1 MRINA
6 GRVLLMVSS
15 ERLLIVDDDRSM
27 RAALYESLSS
37 CGYEVETVE
46 NGADA
51 LARFKEE
58 QFAVVVTDMRM
69 PKMSGL
75 DVLRGIKKLSPQTPV
90 ILITAY
96 GTVNTAVEAMKEGA
110 AEFIMKPF
118 SLDDLEFAVKNVLA
132 ASSQTKAEKEDK
144 EEGNGIYPVKEIITL
159 DKKILATMDMLRN
172 IAKSKSSVLISGESG
187 TGKELF
193 ARYIY
198 SHSNRRHMPFVAV
211 NCAAI
216 PAQLLESEM
225 FGFEKGAFTGAS
237 VRKLGKFELAHGGTL
252 LLDEISEMDVQL
264 QAKLL
269 RVIQESEVDRLGGKM
284 PVPVDVRIIATT
296 NADLQAR
303 IEEKTFRSDL
313 YYRLNVI
320 PVLIPPLRERKGD
333 VNLLAEHFIK
343 KYSQVNEKKEPILTA
358 AAHEALKGYCWPGN
372 VRELENVMERAVL
385 MCSGES
391 ISVEHL
397 FLEKVPDTAS
407 VKKTA
412 QEEEIFVAND
422 YQQAEKTSTLY
433 DMEKNMIFDTLNRVN
448 WNKTKASKIL
458 GISVRTMR
466 NKLHEYGIND
476 LSAEERS

>member
-1 MRINA
+1 M
-6 GRVLLMVSS
+6 
-15 ERLLIVDDDRSM
+15 
-27 RAALYESLSS
+27 SS
-37 CGYEVETVE
+37 CGYEVETAE

-51 LARFKEE
+51 LVKFKEG

-69 PKMSGL
+69 PMMSGM
-75 DVLRGIKKLSPQTPV
+75 DVLRGVKKISPQTPV

-132 ASSQTKAEKEDK
+132 ASAQINTEQGDSEDLD
-144 EEGNGIYPVKEIITL
+144 GLYPVKEIITA
-159 DKKILATMDMLRN
+159 DKKILAILDMLKN
-172 IAKSKSSVLISGESG
+172 VAKSKSSILISGESG

-198 SHSNRRHMPFVAV
+198 RYSNRRNMPFVAV

-225 FGFEKGAFTGAS
+225 FGFEKGAFTGAA
-237 VRKLGKFELAHGGTL
+237 VRKLGKFELANGGTL

-269 RVIQESEVDRLGGKM
+269 RVIQEAEVDRLGGKM
-284 PVPVDVRIIATT
+284 PIPIDTRIIATT
-296 NADLQAR
+296 NADLQYR
-303 IEEKTFRSDL
+303 IAQKTFRSDL

-320 PVLIPPLRERKGD
+320 PVLVPPLRERNGD

-343 KYSQVNEKKEPILTA
+343 KYSQVNERKEPILSDAAKALLTA
-358 AAHEALKGYCWPGN
+358 YAWPGN

-385 MCSGES
+385 LCNGSS
-391 ISVEHL
+391 IGVEHL
-397 FLEKVPDTAS
+397 YLENAGVAPG
-407 VKKTA
+407 VKKNT
-412 QEEEIFVAND
+412 QTEE
-422 YQQAEKTSTLY
+422 AELTQNKVRPNESDSTLY
-433 DMEKNMIFDTLNRVN
+433 DMEKNMIFDTLNKFN

-466 NKLHEYGIND
+466 NKLHEYGIKD
-476 LSAEERS
+476 LSSEEK

>member
-1 MRINA
+1 MIIA
-6 GRVLLMVSS
+6 
-15 ERLLIVDDDRSM
+15 ERLLVVDDDQSM

-37 CGYEVETVE
+37 CGYEVETAE

-51 LARFKEE
+51 LVKFKEG

-69 PKMSGL
+69 PMMSGM
-75 DVLRGIKKLSPQTPV
+75 DVLRGIKKISPQTPV

-132 ASSQTKAEKEDK
+132 SSAQINAGED
-144 EEGNGIYPVKEIITL
+144 GSDAGDSIYPVKEIITA
-159 DKKILATMDMLRN
+159 DKKILAILDMLKN
-172 IAKSKSSVLISGESG
+172 VAKSKSSILIQGESG

-198 SHSNRRHMPFVAV
+198 RYSNRRNMPFVAV

-225 FGFEKGAFTGAS
+225 FGFEKGAFTGAAL
-237 VRKLGKFELAHGGTL
+237 RKLGKFELANGGTL

-269 RVIQESEVDRLGGKM
+269 RVIQEAEVDRLGGKM
-284 PVPVDVRIIATT
+284 PIPIDIRIIATT
-296 NADLQAR
+296 NADLQYSIAQ
-303 IEEKTFRSDL
+303 KSFRSDL

-320 PVLIPPLRERKGD
+320 PVLVPPLRERNGD

-343 KYSQVNEKKEPILTA
+343 KYSQVNEKKEPILSDA
-358 AAHEALKGYCWPGN
+358 AKATLKAYPWPGN
-372 VRELENVMERAVL
+372 VRELENVIERAVL
-385 MCSGES
+385 LCNGAS
-391 ISVEHL
+391 IGLEHL
-397 FLEKVPDTAS
+397 FLENVGADS
-407 VKKTA
+407 IVKKNT
-412 QEEEIFVAND
+412 QTEEVDRIQNNSRQSEND
-422 YQQAEKTSTLY
+422 STLY
-433 DMEKNMIFDTLNRVN
+433 EMEKNMIFDTLNKFN

-476 LSAEERS
+476 LSTEEK